1 MGGEKTDEDRL
12 RGKDLRGSEQKEAVD
27 HAEYAKKRK
36 PDGELRLYGETDTL
50 YDDGLDVEDDSETLA
65 DTHGER
71 HTG

>member
-1 MGGEKTDEDRL
+1 MGSAKTDEDGL
-12 RGKDLRGSEQKEAVD
+12 RGKDLGGAEQKEAVD
-27 HAEYAKKRK
+27 HPDYAKKRK
-36 PDGELRLYGETDTL
+36 PDGELRLDGETDTL